1 MKKLRPIRMLLSLF
15 VVFLASVLFEIPALG
30 QSGAGFGPETFT
42 RGSASNKDNFS
53 RLFTVADASIPYT
66 LSIQNG
72 NEDGTSRV
80 RKGWITLN
88 GETLL
93 SPPLIGNQRGHLI
106 LAVHPQQ
113 QNELDIKL
121 KGGAAGSFLVISL
134 QPTPSTVLNN
144 PSDPGFDLRE
154 EGLGTP
160 YGVAVDQASHIAYV
174 ADRFYDTV
182 FAFDIAGARIVNS
195 FKGIDGDQT
204 NGDGGTTG
212 ISFVPGM
219 GIVAVNEGEQ
229 GAGGS
234 ISMVD
239 PASGSVHMIRLA
251 SSGAF
256 LHPSYSAVNP
266 ANHTA
271 AFSVL
276 YDSGRHAY
284 MLDLATGALT
294 VQNADMEPTP
304 PAFNSASNQF
314 VFGAAD
320 TRMSPALLVYNA
332 VQPFQLVR
340 RIDSSAPAGTE
351 FEKVAVNPQTN
362 IAVAVNQQDGAVYLF
377 DLTAGA
383 QVSRIP
389 IDVGVVTFPSADVA
403 IDPDT
408 NLAVVVSNYIDR
420 AAVIDLSTNLLIAEI
435 PLPAGTRPLGVD
447 IDHQLNRAI
456 IAENGLAS
464 SMRNG
469 TVLVVQLPNQ

>member
-1 MKKLRPIRMLLSLF
+1 MKKLRPIRMLLSLI
-15 VVFLASVLFEIPALG
+15 VVFLASVLFELPALA
-30 QSGAGFGPETFT
+30 QSGAGFGPETFARSST
-42 RGSASNKDNFS
+42 SNKDNFS
-53 RLFTVADASIPYT
+53 RVFTVADSSIPYT
-66 LSIQNG
+66 LSLQNG
-72 NEDGTSRV
+72 NDDGTSRV
-80 RKGWITLN
+80 RKGWITFN

-93 SPPLIGNQRGHLI
+93 APPLIGNQRGHLI

-113 QNELDIKL
+113 QNQLDIKL
-121 KGGAAGSFLVISL
+121 KGGAAGSFLVISI

-144 PSDPGFDLRE
+144 PSDPAFDSRE

-182 FAFDIAGARIVNS
+182 FAFDIAGVRIVNS
-195 FKGIDGDQT
+195 FRGIDGDQT

-234 ISMVD
+234 ISMID
-239 PASGSVHMIRLA
+239 PANGSVHMIRLA

-271 AFSVL
+271 AFSAL
-276 YDSGRHAY
+276 YDSGRHIY
-284 MLDLATGALT
+284 MVDLSTGTLS
-294 VQNADMEPTP
+294 VQEETMDPTP
-304 PAFNSASNQF
+304 PAFNAGTNQF

-320 TRMSPALLVYNA
+320 TRMSPALLVYGA
-332 VQPFQLVR
+332 AQPFQFVR
-340 RIDSSAPAGTE
+340 RIDSTAPAGTE
-351 FEKVAVNPQTN
+351 FEKLAINPQTN
-362 IAVAVNQQDGAVYLF
+362 IAVAVNQFDAAVYVF
-377 DLTAGA
+377 DLAAGA
-383 QVSRIP
+383 QVARIP

-403 IDPDT
+403 INPDA
-408 NLAVVVSNYIDR
+408 NLAVVTSNYIDR
-420 AAVIDLSTNLLIAEI
+420 IAVIDLSTNLLASEI
-435 PLPAGTRPLGVD
+435 PLPPGSRPLGVD
-447 IDHQLNRAI
+447 IDRQWNRAVV
-456 IAENGLAS
+456 AENGLAS

-469 TVLVVQLPNQ
+469 TVLVVQLPTQ